1 MVFKDAFWKEW
12 ERLNP
17 RFVATNEGVRGTIK
31 QAFQDSLS
39 GYFAPLRM
47 AGWLINTVLKKV
59 I

>member
-1 MVFKDAFWKEW
+1 VVFKDAFWKEW
-12 ERLNP
+12 EGLNP
-17 RFVATNEGVRGTIK
+17 RLVATNEGVRGTIK

-47 AGWLINTVLKKV
+47 AGWLIVTALKTV